1 MEEETLMFEVAD
13 ECHLWSEVVK
23 SLIDQSF
30 TPDTAILYAD
40 QVVAAFKV
48 RGVDLYSTAKA
59 MYANAQK
66 GQVTSEDGVILPFK
80 EPN

>member
-1 MEEETLMFEVAD
+1 MEELLVFEVAD

-30 TPDTAILYAD
+30 TPDTAIMYAD
-40 QVVAAFKV
+40 QVVAAYKA
-48 RGVDLYSTAKA
+48 RGIDIYSKAKE
-59 MYANAQK
+59 MYANAQTDK
-66 GQVTSEDGVILPFK
+66 VTSEDGVILPFK